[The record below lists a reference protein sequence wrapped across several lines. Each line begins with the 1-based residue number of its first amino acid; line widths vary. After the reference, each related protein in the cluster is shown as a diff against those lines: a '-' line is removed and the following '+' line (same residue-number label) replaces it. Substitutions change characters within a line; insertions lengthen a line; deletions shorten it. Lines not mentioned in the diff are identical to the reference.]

1 MAVAFCY
8 SDTSLK
14 RLIGVMVVHTGS
26 VWDNDPSQVRQAFE
40 ADKIKAILKAKPGS
54 ISNLELVNGEIK
66 TINGSIQRFPTYV
79 GNFNIQN
86 IVKNSLVVIGAIE
99 NVGYRLLDVKS
110 GFADLSNERA
120 VAACN
125 ALDIANG
132 KLVTTNEK
140 TIISSISGTY
150 PNIPIINS
158 KIAKDTSIT
167 DPTATKPV
175 VSAEKSAR
183 IQEAANKFTERVKQA
198 REQHKAG
205 HNLASDEAKEE
216 LSKRNIEA
224 EDREYISQIT
234 AKIREGSSKNIFT
247 MRLPT
252 ITNTVRHGQSSHLH
266 DVIGQKKDKFA
277 RDKNTGELLN
287 VEVTIDKKISAIIYA
302 LNNFFP
308 LYNTVIS
315 NLGLEELPE
324 DADCKTMCVS
334 PNKVFWY
341 YEFIRDN
348 PISALIFV
356 FLHECCH
363 VLMRHHSRMG
373 RRDPE
378 MWNIATDLYI
388 NKALADELGLESA
401 NVKKILVHKVDKT
414 KNLEVEIPLSVLYN
428 SAVDLAVDTPESIYA
443 ELMDD
448 LEQQKHQMQG
458 GGMSGQGQSGQGGG
472 QGHGQGGGQGQ
483 QGQNQP
489 GQGQNQSGQQ
499 GQNQSGQGG
508 GQGQQGQNQSGQGG
522 GQQGQNQ
529 SGQGGGQQGQQGTG
543 TGDGTGAGSGGYTVT
558 FRGTKIT
565 YTGQGIVGQQQ
576 QGQPGNGSSGNANGN
591 QSGSI
596 SGDMVHDSESS
607 KMSQDQ
613 LEKSQLNKAKS
624 IVQGFKLRGG
634 HSDSAAMREID
645 DIMSAEH
652 RLVNWKQQL
661 RRFLS
666 TNSGYENTFARP
678 DRRFI
683 SRGGYMPGRTK
694 KDPDTIE
701 NLKVCI
707 DTSGSMGDAELAEM
721 LATVADIL
729 KDYKAKAEIIYWD
742 TAVRAVYPFEDIKQ
756 LVAAKPAGGGGTEA
770 GCVFNYFETDQEYV
784 SKKKHAP
791 TLVLMFTDGYI
802 ENVDQKYRAKYGK
815 KTIWIITSQGL
826 PKFDPPFGRLAR
838 YKDEAL

>member
-1 MAVAFCY
+1 MGVASSSPFMAVAFCY

-14 RLIGVMVVHTGS
+14 RLTGVMVIHTAS
-26 VWDNDPSQVRQAFE
+26 VWDDDQSQVRKAFE
-40 ADKIKAILKAKPGS
+40 ADKVKAILRAKPGS

-132 KLVTTNEK
+132 KLVTTNGK

-158 KIAKDTSIT
+158 RIAKDTSIT
-167 DPTATKPV
+167 DPTVDKPV

-183 IQEAANKFTERVKQA
+183 IQEAANKFTEKVKQA
-198 REQHKAG
+198 REQHKTG

-216 LSKRNIEA
+216 LSKRDIEA
-224 EDREYISQIT
+224 EDREYISQLT
-234 AKIREGSSKNIFT
+234 SKIREGSSRNIFT

-252 ITNTVRHGQSSHLH
+252 ITNTVKHGQKSHLH
-266 DVIGQKKDKFA
+266 DVIGQKRDKFA

-443 ELMDD
+443 ELMED
-448 LEQQKHQMQG
+448 LEQQKKQNQNQNQ
-458 GGMSGQGQSGQGGG
+458 SGQGQSG
-472 QGHGQGGGQGQ
+472 
-483 QGQNQP
+483 
-489 GQGQNQSGQQ
+489 
-499 GQNQSGQGG
+499 
-508 GQGQQGQNQSGQGG
+508 
-522 GQQGQNQ
+522 QGQNQ
-529 SGQGGGQQGQQGTG
+529 SGQGGGQQGQQGNGTG
-543 TGDGTGAGSGGYTVT
+543 TGDGTGNGSGGYTVT
-558 FRGTKIT
+558 FRGTKVT

-576 QGQPGNGSSGNANGN
+576 QGQPGNGGSSGSANGN

-634 HSDSAAMREID
+634 HSDSAAMIEID

-707 DTSGSMGDAELAEM
+707 DTSGSMESAELAEM

-729 KDYKAKAEIIYWD
+729 KEYKAKAEIIYWD

-756 LVAAKPAGGGGTEA
+756 LVAAKPAGGGGTKA
-770 GCVFNYFETDQEYV
+770 GCVFNYFETNQEYV

-802 ENVDQKYRAKYGK
+802 ENVDQKYRDKYGK